1 MTNRD
6 EHMRRHVP
14 YEVWMLQQ
22 TQSAI
27 ASRSVPE
34 GVPCNAYIELFAVH
48 ARCLIWFFKGVQGS
62 KATYFTDPKYRP
74 FAQTHVPEALIDK
87 INDQITH
94 VSWDRVVGIREQ
106 LNSDDIAV
114 LRSLI
119 EKELAE
125 FLAHLTS
132 HYCRLWNAVGLPL
145 A

>member
-1 MTNRD
+1 M
-6 EHMRRHVP
+6 
-14 YEVWMLQQ
+14 
-22 TQSAI
+22 
-27 ASRSVPE
+27 
-34 GVPCNAYIELFAVH
+34 
-48 ARCLIWFFKGVQGS
+48 QGS

-94 VSWDRVVGIREQ
+94 VEWDRVVGIREQ